1 MPQREPKS
9 TACCLIYIHWR
20 CHELQTGISYLVWRT
35 EIPHQSATW
44 IKGESNRHSWLAHLS
59 DLSLS
64 LVSTLNLIMQ
74 PERSLS
80 YAFIPQGAGGMEH
93 VFPCQRASWG
103 TGFPGL
109 SSQASERWKRSIILN
124 KAEQDWWSRCG
135 RAEAFLPQV
144 QNGVQIY
151 KELVDS

>member
-1 MPQREPKS
+1 MPQWEPKS
-9 TACCLIYIHWR
+9 TACCLVYIHWR
-20 CHELQTGISYLVWRT
+20 CHELQTEVSYLVWRT
-35 EIPHQSATW
+35 EIPHQSTSW

-80 YAFIPQGAGGMEH
+80 YAFIPQGAGDMEH
-93 VFPCQRASWG
+93 VFPCQRASWAI
-103 TGFPGL
+103 GFAGL
-109 SSQASERWKRSIILN
+109 SSQASEWWKRSITLN
-124 KAEQDWWSRCG
+124 KAQQDWWSRCG
-135 RAEAFLPQV
+135 RAEALLPQV

-151 KELVDS
+151 KELLNS